1 MAVTCWP
8 ETLCTG
14 DTGACGEESEVHEGS
29 WKKQSPRIT
38 PMSQA
43 SGGIQGQRMVEFFFS
58 LFIGKVNIF
67 FYEGPKKIYI
77 ILTYVHQ
84 LYRIF

>member
-1 MAVTCWP
+1 MTHWT
-8 ETLCTG
+8 ETLHTG
-14 DTGACGEESEVHEGS
+14 DIGACTEESKVHKGS

-43 SGGIQGQRMVEFFFS
+43 SGGIQGQRMVEFFFFS

-77 ILTYVHQ
+77 IVTYVHQ

>member
-1 MAVTCWP
+1 MAEERKVH
-8 ETLCTG
+8 TG
-14 DTGACGEESEVHEGS
+14 T
-29 WKKQSPRIT
+29 WKGHSPRIT
-38 PMSQA
+38 PMSPA
-43 SGGIQGQRMVEFFFS
+43 SGGRQGQRMVEFFFFS

-77 ILTYVHQ
+77 IVTYVHR